1 MPEDSSEGCVSY
13 GQNDIM
19 EEDEK
24 MQEVLN
30 QFVNSHEQTYEEF
43 LNTFTHLSRETKDL
57 RGRTPDGLLVENIAP
72 TAPLS
77 HRNTTPTSSPPPEED
92 QIVIDAGRLV
102 GGCNLD
108 DRPLS
113 GMFKV
118 DNFFEADTFE
128 ADGEMDQKTAGPQLL
143 PGEAE
148 DDVTSYIPSFARQTE
163 LQFRTLPAVHLPSQE
178 VQEVQRDDV
187 EPFCLDQD
195 FDYDRVVLTP
205 KYTEDEMKTKTEM
218 PLLVVPSA
226 MDSTTNG
233 T

>member
-128 ADGEMDQKTAGPQLL
+128 ADGEMDQKTAVSFLRLTACPQHSSFPRLRPRGATACRFQFPLTVFPALYRCQQYVSLCRCPASYNCFEYLL
-143 PGEAE
+143 
-148 DDVTSYIPSFARQTE
+148 TTR
-163 LQFRTLPAVHLPSQE
+163 
-178 VQEVQRDDV
+178 
-187 EPFCLDQD
+187 
-195 FDYDRVVLTP
+195 
-205 KYTEDEMKTKTEM
+205 M
-218 PLLVVPSA
+218 PLLPWLLVPQL
-226 MDSTTNG
+226 DSIG
-233 T
+233 PL